1 MKWPINKIKKGDFPD
16 ILKKIKNCPEFL
28 YYRGKWSNEMFA
40 NSLAVVGSRRMSRYG
55 AEICRKIV
63 LELVSEK
70 VAIISGFMYG
80 VDTQAHKC
88 CLEFGGKTI
97 AVLGGGL
104 DVVTPTENEKLY
116 WQILDTGGLII
127 SEYEADFQPTLWSFP
142 QRNRIVAGLASIGLL
157 VIEGGLK
164 SGSLITARIAREQ
177 GKKVYAIPGQINN
190 SVAAGTNYLIKN
202 NLAKMVTE
210 SGDILD
216 GTKNFIQEKFFEST
230 DLLENSIIKFLR
242 IEAKSVDELC
252 NELKI
257 EASELT
263 SKISMMCL
271 EGKVTEDNGKI
282 YLSF

>member
-1 MKWPINKIKKGDFPD
+1 MKWPINKIKKVDFPD

-28 YYRGKWSNEMFA
+28 YYRGKWNNEMFA

-55 AEICRKIV
+55 AEICQKIV
-63 LELVSEK
+63 SELVSER

-80 VDTQAHKC
+80 VDTQAHKS

-104 DVVTPTENEKLY
+104 DVITPTENEKLY

-157 VIEGGLK
+157 VIEGGMK

-177 GKKVYAIPGQINN
+177 DKKVYAIPGQINN

-216 GTKNFIQEKFFEST
+216 STKNFIQEKFFEST
-230 DLLENSIIKFLR
+230 DLLENSIIKFLK

-257 EASELT
+257 ETSELT